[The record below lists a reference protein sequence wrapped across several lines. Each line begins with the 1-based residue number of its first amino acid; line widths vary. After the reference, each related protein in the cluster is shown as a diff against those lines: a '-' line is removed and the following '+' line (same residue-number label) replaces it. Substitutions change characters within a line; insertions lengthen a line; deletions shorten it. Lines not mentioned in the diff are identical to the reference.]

1 MGGGGGG
8 VGKTKKNF
16 IPRKKLG
23 KKKIFPGIVQKKIP
37 CLEDGPI
44 NFT

>member
-8 VGKTKKNF
+8 QNQKNL

-23 KKKIFPGIVQKKIP
+23 KKIFPGIVQKKIP
-37 CLEDGPI
+37 SLEDRPI

>member
-1 MGGGGGG
+1 MGGGGA
-8 VGKTKKNF
+8 KPKKN

-23 KKKIFPGIVQKKIP
+23 KKSFPGIVQKKIP
-37 CLEDGPI
+37 SLEDRPI

>member
-8 VGKTKKNF
+8 GGNPKKI

-23 KKKIFPGIVQKKIP
+23 KKNFPGIVQKNP
-37 CLEDGPI
+37 SLEDRPI
-44 NFT
+44 KFT